1 MDYRAAVSVLGRL
14 IFGYGLC
21 LIGPGLF
28 SLYSGEI
35 AWKGLI
41 LSAFFT
47 ILLGTVMILA
57 KHEHGHIGI
66 REGFA
71 IVGGGWLFAALLGA
85 LPYTLSGVLPNY
97 VDAIFETV
105 SGLTTTGASV
115 ITDLE
120 AVPNGI
126 LLWRSLTHW
135 LGGMGIIVLF
145 IAFLPEIGAGAIHLF
160 RAEVPGPTADR
171 VVPRLRDTAIT
182 LWGIYTVLTVVQ
194 VSMLL
199 LAGMSLFD
207 SINHTFATMATGG
220 FSTKNASVLHYDSLA
235 IELIIVL
242 FMTIAGGN
250 FGLYFLAWKR
260 GIRTLFHDLEFKAYL
275 LIMGL
280 ATVFITAN
288 LVLAAGQPVGQALR
302 DSLFASSSIM
312 TTTGFVTADFD
323 TWPAFSKFILFLL
336 MFIGGC
342 AGSTAGAIK
351 VIRFLLLGKQSW
363 TELKRILHP
372 KMVFTVKIDGKP
384 VSPNLLQVTGQFFYI
399 YILTFVFAVLL
410 VTAASGMEA
419 WDAMSA
425 VAATLGNVG
434 PGYGVVG
441 PTCNYSSLSSF
452 VKIVLS
458 ACMMLGRLE
467 LFTLLVFL
475 RPEFWRAHR
484 NW

>member
-1 MDYRAAVSVLGRL
+1 MDYRSAISVLGRL
-14 IFGYGLC
+14 ILGYGFC
-21 LIGPGLF
+21 ILIPGLF
-28 SLYSGEI
+28 SLYSGEL

-41 LSAFFT
+41 ISAFLS
-47 ILLGTVMILA
+47 IMLGTVMITA

-71 IVGGGWLFAALLGA
+71 IVGGGWLLSSFLGA

-115 ITDLE
+115 IAAPE
-120 AVPNGI
+120 MAPNGI

-182 LWGIYTVLTVVQ
+182 LWGIYTMLTVAQ

-199 LAGMSLFD
+199 LAGMPLFD
-207 SINHTFATMATGG
+207 AINHTFATMATGG
-220 FSTKNASVLHYDSLA
+220 FSTKNASVLHYDNLA
-235 IELIIVL
+235 VELIIVL

-260 GIRTLFHDLEFKAYL
+260 GFRTLFHDLEFKVYL
-275 LIMGL
+275 SIMGL
-280 ATVFITAN
+280 STLFMAIN
-288 LVLAAGQPVGQALR
+288 LVLAAGQSAGQALR
-302 DSLFASSSIM
+302 DSLFTASSIM

-323 TWPAFSKFILFLL
+323 QWPSFSKFILLIL
-336 MFIGGC
+336 MFVGGC

-399 YILTFVFAVLL
+399 YMLTFVLAVLL
-410 VTAASGMEA
+410 VTAASNLEA
-419 WDAMSA
+419 WDAMGA

-441 PTCNYSSLSSF
+441 PTSNYGFLSDF

-458 ACMMLGRLE
+458 LCMLLGRLE

-475 RPEFWRAHR
+475 RPEFWRSHR